1 MPSASAVN
9 ENEVVVDSSHAEP
22 NILGE
27 DIIVVDE
34 NNDHDGI
41 EITHAYVVE
50 DDEIIIMV
58 QGVVSIICYVCLF
71 ASHHVFSNI
80 CIHELNTYFRFW
92 KMVPL
97 KIVLCNRFHDNR
109 RHSCCY
115 TLLCFVSRDYH

>member
-41 EITHAYVVE
+41 EIPHAYVVE

-58 QGVVSIICYVCLF
+58 QGVVLEKWYRSKSFYAIVFMITGGIVAVILYIQSQISIKLGVSFIEFQLLEAFHLKLDNIIICL
-71 ASHHVFSNI
+71 
-80 CIHELNTYFRFW
+80 
-92 KMVPL
+92 PL
-97 KIVLCNRFHDNR
+97 V
-109 RHSCCY
+109 
-115 TLLCFVSRDYH
+115 